1 MVPAACPK
9 VRFAVMYHVPMA
21 IAVTE
26 TLLTAEE
33 FYCLPDPPQG
43 GKMELIRGKV
53 VTHMPVSGKHGK
65 RQVQIARALD
75 EFLDGRRL
83 AEVAVETGFI
93 IRRDP
98 DLVLAPDVSVTPVDR
113 LPGGQ
118 LPEDS
123 FVDGVPS
130 LAVEV
135 VSPGD
140 SEARVMAKVGE
151 YLEAGVDRVW
161 IVRARTQTVV
171 VFRSGGD
178 VEQLGPGARLTSDH
192 AALPEPGFVLEVNS
206 LFA

>member
-1 MVPAACPK
+1 
-9 VRFAVMYHVPMA
+9 
-21 IAVTE
+21 
-26 TLLTAEE
+26 
-33 FYCLPDPPQG
+33 
-43 GKMELIRGKV
+43 MELIRGKV
-53 VTHMPVSGKHGK
+53 VTHMSVSGKHGE
-65 RQVQIARALD
+65 RQGLIFAALHSVLAGRDIAR
-75 EFLDGRRL
+75 
-83 AEVAVETGFI
+83 VAVETGFI

-123 FVDGVPS
+123 FVEGVPS

-161 IVRARTQTVV
+161 IVRARTHTVV

-178 VEQLGPGARLTSDH
+178 VEQLGQGARLTSDH
-192 AALPEPGFVLEVNS
+192 AALPEPGFVLEVSS
-206 LFA
+206 LFP